1 MHLDAS
7 SYKFMNIFQKLLAE
21 MGCNIQHADIGGPV
35 FLHWSIHMHKNV
47 YMRDMYV
54 KLWEM
59 Y

>member
-1 MHLDAS
+1 
-7 SYKFMNIFQKLLAE
+7 MNTFQTLLSE
-21 MGCNIQHADIGGPV
+21 MGCDIQHADFDGPV

-54 KLWEM
+54 KLGEM